1 MVKALQLI
9 FQKLEVGAFASN
21 CYIVGC
27 PQTKEGIVI
36 DPGGEGKYIIKRIKE
51 LDLDIKYIIN
61 THAHIDHIGANEE
74 VKDAFKVPVLVHEAE
89 ASMYRSPQASLALF
103 MGKSKLSPPDR
114 TLTEGDILEVG
125 TLKIKIIG
133 TPGHTAGSITLD
145 INGVLFTGDTLFNFS
160 IGRTDLPGGSYRQ
173 IIQSIKNKIMP
184 YPDETK
190 VFPGHGPATTVGEE
204 RRFNPFLS

>member
-1 MVKALQLI
+1 MI
-9 FQKLEVGAFASN
+9 FEKLEVGAFASN

-36 DPGGEGKYIIKRIKE
+36 DPGAEGKIIIRCINE
-51 LDLDIKYIIN
+51 LGLDIKYIIN

-74 VKDAFKVPVLVHEAE
+74 VKEAFNVPVLVHEAE
-89 ASMYRSPQASLALF
+89 APMYRSPQASLALF
-103 MGKSKLSPPDR
+103 SGKSKICPPDR
-114 TLTEGDILEVG
+114 TLTESDILEIG
-125 TLKIKIIG
+125 SLKIKVIE

-145 INGVLFTGDTLFNFS
+145 INGALFTGDTLFNTS

-173 IIQSIKNKIMP
+173 IISSIKEKILT

-190 VFPGHGPATTVGEE
+190 VFPGHGPVTTVGEE
-204 RRFNPFLS
+204 RRYNPFLS

>member
-1 MVKALQLI
+1 MI
-9 FQKLEVGAFASN
+9 FEKLEVGAFASN

-27 PQTKEGIVI
+27 PQIKEGVLI
-36 DPGGEGKYIIKRIKE
+36 DPGAEGKIIIRRIND
-51 LDLDIKYIIN
+51 LGLDIKYIIN

-74 VKDAFKVPVLVHEAE
+74 IKEAFNAPILVHEAE
-89 ASMYRSPQASLALF
+89 VPMYRSPQASLALF
-103 MGKSKLSPPDR
+103 SNKSKIGLPDR
-114 TLTEGDILEVG
+114 SLTEGDILEIG
-125 TLKIKIIG
+125 TLKIKVIE

-145 INGVLFTGDTLFNFS
+145 INGALFTGDTLFNTS

-173 IIQSIKNKIMP
+173 IIRSIKEKILT

-190 VFPGHGPATTVGEE
+190 VFPGHGPVTTVGEE